1 MLTTSQRITPK
12 KQQLI
17 DNFLKSK
24 IQVGEYIVGLV
35 KSWSNEEKKTNLTVI
50 DITDD
55 FLVCRTDRSSKD
67 NINLPFDKVVSR
79 STFDIGVNPTDPT
92 SERLQ
97 TIQYSLDSIFF
108 DLGLNMKESDFSKS
122 TDIVHGV
129 QVPRVNFN
137 PYVLDKNGNKQYF
150 QRELV
155 WKLKDKQLLIE
166 SLYLGVDCGTILVK
180 PYSYHYVEKLVKNG
194 EIELAWKDVIDG
206 KQRLHALLDFLDG
219 KFKDIHGNFWGDL
232 SAIAQNKIMSSQ
244 QFKYVQLPED
254 SSDEIVLK
262 QFLRLNYAGVPQSKD
277 HLKTVSQMLV
287 NVK

>member
-12 KQQLI
+12 KQKLI

-24 IQVGEYIVGLV
+24 IQVGERIVGLV

-55 FLVCRTDRSSKD
+55 FLVCRTDSSSKD
-67 NINLPFDKVVSR
+67 NINLPFDKVVAR

-97 TIQYSLDSIFF
+97 AIQYSLDSIFF
-108 DLGLNMKESDFSKS
+108 DLGLNMKESDFNKS
-122 TDIVHGV
+122 TDIVHGI

-194 EIELAWKDVIDG
+194 ETELAWKDVIDG

>member
-12 KQQLI
+12 KQKLI

-24 IQVGEYIVGLV
+24 IQVGERIVGLV

-180 PYSYHYVEKLVKNG
+180 PYSYHYIEKLVKNG
-194 EIELAWKDVIDG
+194 ETELAWKDVIDG

-232 SAIAQNKIMSSQ
+232 SATAQNKIMSSQ

-277 HLKTVSQMLV
+277 HLKSVSQMLV
-287 NVK
+287 SVK